1 MSETIYDVFI
11 SYSSKDQKVA
21 EGIRAYLEQ
30 RHIRCF
36 VAFRD
41 IPKGKVWASAIVEAL
56 EVSRM
61 MIVVF
66 SKNFN
71 VSEQVDREIEL
82 AAEDHKPILT
92 FRLSNDAFKGAKKYY
107 LKNINWIDAFPEP
120 DKYFGELAEEVGKL
134 IGISNVD
141 YAVEENTEEDASITN
156 SVLPC
161 LKVKADMDCIFY
173 LDGEECSHL
182 KAGIIQKFPLA
193 KGEYEL
199 MFVSEDNDDDHLELE
214 FVMLE
219 MDKLQ
224 KVNLSDVR
232 KARLQEEAEARR
244 IAEEEERKRRKEE
257 ERKRR
262 EAEERAWYTQT
273 VKQIGNPLEGHTD
286 WVWSAAFSPDGKRIV
301 SASSDKTIRI
311 WGFPAS

>member
-21 EGIRAYLEQ
+21 EGICAYLEQ

-141 YAVEENTEEDASITN
+141 YAVEDNTEEDASITN

-199 MFVSEDNDDDHLELE
+199 MFVSEDNDDDRLELE

-244 IAEEEERKRRKEE
+244 IAEEEERKRR
-257 ERKRR
+257 

-273 VKQIGNPLEGHTD
+273 VKQIGSPLEGHTFC
-286 WVWSAAFSPDGKRIV
+286 VWSAAFSPDGKRIV
-301 SASSDKTIRI
+301 SASSDKTVRI

>member
-1 MSETIYDVFI
+1 MGETIYDVFI

-21 EGIRAYLEQ
+21 EGICAYLEQ

-56 EVSRM
+56 DASHM

-71 VSEQVDREIEL
+71 ISEQVDREIEL

-120 DKYFGELAEEVGKL
+120 DKCFGELAEEVGKL
-134 IGISNVD
+134 IDISHD
-141 YAVEENTEEDASITN
+141 DFSLEERAEENIFIAN
-156 SVLPC
+156 SALSC
-161 LKVKADMDCIFY
+161 LKVKADMNCIFY
-173 LDGEECSHL
+173 IDGEECAHL

-199 MFVSEDNDDDHLELE
+199 MFVSEDNDDDRLELE
-214 FVMLE
+214 FE
-219 MDKLQ
+219 MPEVDKLQ
-224 KVNLSDVR
+224 KVNLSETR
-232 KARLQEEAEARR
+232 NARLQKEAEARR
-244 IAEEEERKRRKEE
+244 IAKEE
-257 ERKRR
+257 ERKHETEQKANEERKR
-262 EAEERAWYTQT
+262 CEEEERAWYTKT
-273 VKQIGNPLEGHTD
+273 LEQISNPLVGHISL
-286 WVWSAAFSPDGKRIV
+286 VESAAFSPDGRRIV
-301 SASSDKTIRI
+301 SASADNTIRI
-311 WGFPAS
+311 